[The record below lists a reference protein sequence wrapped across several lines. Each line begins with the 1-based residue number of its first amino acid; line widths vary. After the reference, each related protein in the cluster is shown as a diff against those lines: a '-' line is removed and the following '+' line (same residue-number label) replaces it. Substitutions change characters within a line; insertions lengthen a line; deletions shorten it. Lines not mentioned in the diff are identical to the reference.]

1 MMYFI
6 YAWNAATST
15 PYHLTLSAEEG
26 AWTVYYAMRAM
37 VQGTESYISIQN
49 METGEI
55 KEEYGDRKGLDI
67 D

>member
-1 MMYFI
+1 MYFI

-15 PYHLTLSAEEG
+15 PYHLTVAKALN
-26 AWTVYYAMRAM
+26 AWTIYYAMRAM
-37 VQGTESYISIQN
+37 VLGTESYISIQN

-55 KEEYGDRKGLDI
+55 CEEYGNREGLDI